1 MIDGRKLV
9 FEVGEIYR
17 IPARDVFRASM
28 RPDLSFKFELAS
40 SYLRLGYVP
49 NGVLNLYRENIFA
62 FNGGFEDSPRKVGV
76 AAFERS
82 FLSLI
87 NSLKSRGFLE
97 NEEPVYVTAE
107 LQAITGAHRVAAASA
122 LGIDIRV
129 QVVDKSPI
137 YDFNFFAHRTTTK
150 NLDLA
155 ALIYVR
161 EFEDI
166 RALIIHASVKE
177 SETDGVL
184 RRFTPALKQIYTKSL
199 RPNLTLYTNLKR
211 INYLN
216 PMEKSRS
223 YWAGS
228 QLNGFWGLRE
238 HAFRSMGKNSIRVVF
253 YLPTASKE
261 TIQDIKLKVRQSL
274 GLAGHSLH
282 TTDTRLETFVLAS
295 AILHEESLLSMQNR
309 GGGLWTKL
317 DTASEVLGGAG
328 KFDAIPDQ
336 SIVIGGSASLDAHG
350 IRRAK
355 DIDLVVDSEHVPDYY
370 RRLMDSGMDVG
381 LHLSMNEGYG
391 ASSQELANDFQK
403 HFYFH
408 GLKVVSLKVTRQ
420 MKQWRNLGVKDKLDT
435 QSIVHYGKFSGSLR
449 AKHSLRGVLSHFM
462 FKATSAGLRN
472 VISFGVSVF
481 VLMIRALGAI
491 RASFKK

>member
-1 MIDGRKLV
+1 MIDGKKLSL
-9 FEVGEIYR
+9 EVGHIHR

-49 NGVLNLYRENIFA
+49 DGVLNLYRENIFA

-82 FLSLI
+82 FLALI
-87 NSLKSRGFLE
+87 DSLKNYGFLE
-97 NEEPVYVTAE
+97 NEEPVYVTPE
-107 LQAITGAHRVAAASA
+107 LQAVTGAHRVAAASA

-129 QVVDKSPI
+129 QIVDKGPI
-137 YDFNFFAHRTTTK
+137 YDFDFFAHRTTAK

-161 EFEDI
+161 EFEEI
-166 RALIIHASVKE
+166 RALIIHAAVE
-177 SETDGVL
+177 ETETFGIL
-184 RRFTPALKQIYTKSL
+184 RRFAPAVKQMYTKSI

-223 YWAGS
+223 NWAGS

-238 HAFRSMGKNSIRVVF
+238 HALRSMGKNDIRVVF
-253 YLPTASKE
+253 YFPTASKE
-261 TIQDIKLKVRQSL
+261 TTQDIKLQVRERL
-274 GLAGHSLH
+274 GLSNHSVH
-282 TTDTRLETFVLAS
+282 TTDSRLETFLLAS

-309 GGGLWTKL
+309 AGGLWTKL
-317 DTASEVLGGAG
+317 DAASEVFGGGG
-328 KFDAIPDQ
+328 KLDAIPDQ
-336 SIVIGGSASLDAHG
+336 SILMGGSASLDAHG

-355 DIDLVVDSEHVPDYY
+355 DIDVVVDSEQVPDQYGM
-370 RRLMDSGMDVG
+370 LVESGVDVG
-381 LHLSMNEGYG
+381 LHLSMKEGYG
-391 ASSQELANDFQK
+391 ATSQELANDFQK

-408 GLKVVSLKVTRQ
+408 GLKVVSLKVTHQ

-435 QSIVHYGKFSGSLR
+435 LSIVHYLKFSGSLR
-449 AKHSLRGVLSHFM
+449 AKHSLRGALTHFV

-472 VISFGVSVF
+472 VISFGVSGF
-481 VLMIRALGAI
+481 VLTIRAFGAI